1 MPAVRFVV
9 RGSVQ
14 GVGFRWFV
22 FQEAERLGLC
32 GWVSN
37 RPDGAVEVVA
47 DGALPALAQLEAALA
62 RGPAYARVSHVEKSE
77 VPHEVGQHNSF
88 DIR

>member
-1 MPAVRFVV
+1 MPAARFVV

-22 FQEAERLGLC
+22 FREAERLGLR

-47 DGALPALAQLEAALA
+47 DGALPALVQLEAALA
-62 RGPAYARVSHVEKSE
+62 RGPAHARVARVEKSE